1 MVRISL
7 VDFVKGKIKN
17 IEEKIEK
24 KSPTEGEEN
33 QLLVKKDSKSNK
45 WINLDD
51 LTVDLK
57 STYTEKD
64 RLLIATLTNYS
75 MENIIIGS
83 LGNPNG
89 SIDVYIA
96 GNKVDPKYYTIDKET
111 GNIFFTTD
119 IRSEYNLPNQDFVI
133 EIYDSCVDGSRLYF
147 EEGNYG
153 LPGRIMEIDSLYVDF
168 IGKGWGLF
176 GRAPNLRYIKNV
188 VFGPNVDSSITYSS
202 FFASPNL
209 LTKIESIK
217 TTVAPTN
224 TSEMFK
230 ECDSLISVPLFDTSN
245 VVNMS
250 DMFSGCS
257 NLTTVPL
264 FDTSNVVNMY
274 CMFYNCFNLTEVPLF
289 DTSNVTN
296 MSGMFGGCSNLTEV
310 PLFNTSNVVNM
321 AYMFS
326 DCSNLIT
333 TPLLDTSKVTNM
345 NNMFISCKNLI
356 NIPKLDTSN
365 VTDMNGMFYDCTSLT
380 TISFLDTSKV
390 TNTNDMF
397 YNCDKLSYI
406 KLVSTSLENLQ
417 NAINQLPTHQDTETG
432 AYIIDL
438 SECTIDVNSIIARDG
453 WTIKLQD

>member
-245 VVNMS
+245 VTDMS
-250 DMFSGCS
+250 DMFDGCS
-257 NLTTVPL
+257 
-264 FDTSNVVNMY
+264 S
-274 CMFYNCFNLTEVPLF
+274 LTEVPLF

-296 MSGMFGGCSNLTEV
+296 MNSMFNGCSNLTEV
-310 PLFNTSNVVNM
+310 PLLDTSNVVNM
-321 AYMFS
+321 YCMFGGCSKLTEVPLFDTSNVTNMGYMFNG
-326 DCSNLIT
+326 CSNLIT
-333 TPLLDTSKVTNM
+333 VPFLNIDNVVSI
-345 NNMFISCKNLI
+345 NNIFDSC
-356 NIPKLDTSN
+356 
-365 VTDMNGMFYDCTSLT
+365 Y
-380 TISFLDTSKV
+380 
-390 TNTNDMF
+390 
-397 YNCDKLSYI
+397 KLSYV
-406 KLVSTSLENLQ
+406 KFVSTSLENLQ